1 MIAMELTF
9 IAFEGYDL
17 IATVAEEIKAP
28 EKTIPRATLIS
39 LAVTVFIYLM
49 ILLVCIGAI
58 QPESGK
64 SWQFLGQYQETAIA
78 RAAQN
83 FMPAFGVALIIFGG
97 LLSTISALNAT
108 ILASSMYRSTFHPMK
123 VCDLSITK
131 RRF

>member
-1 MIAMELTF
+1 MPNGFGGVIIAMGLTF

-39 LAVTVFIYLM
+39 LVVTVFIYLL
-49 ILLVCIGAI
+49 ILIVCIGAI

-78 RAAQN
+78 RAAHN

-97 LLSTISALNAT
+97 AAFDDIRFECNHPGVIAGSL
-108 ILASSMYRSTFHPMK
+108 FHEP
-123 VCDLSITK
+123 
-131 RRF
+131 R